1 MLLYF
6 ELITFKPVS
15 FSNYEEEDNNNNNNN
30 NNNNDEI
37 NSLDMFTIEIKLSN
51 HCFKREINTDL
62 KEAQKL
68 ENYQQNSTNFK
79 VHVILPVLLSFFL
92 VSTLIVI
99 ALFIRR

>member
-1 MLLYF
+1 MF
-6 ELITFKPVS
+6 EIESIKLEINFKPVS
-15 FSNYEEEDNNNNNNN
+15 FSNYEEEDNNNNN
-30 NNNNDEI
+30 DET

-68 ENYQQNSTNFK
+68 ENYQHNSTNFK

>member
-51 HCFKREINTDL
+51 HYFKREINTDL
-62 KEAQKL
+62 KEAQ
-68 ENYQQNSTNFK
+68 N
-79 VHVILPVLLSFFL
+79 
-92 VSTLIVI
+92 
-99 ALFIRR
+99 R